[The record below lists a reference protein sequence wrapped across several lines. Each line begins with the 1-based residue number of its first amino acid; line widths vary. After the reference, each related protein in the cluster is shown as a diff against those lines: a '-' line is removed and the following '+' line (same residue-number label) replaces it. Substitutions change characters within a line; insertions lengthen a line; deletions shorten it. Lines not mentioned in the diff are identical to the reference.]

1 MRAKL
6 PWMLLAISLAI
17 NVGFAAAVFQ
27 SRSEAERLTASP
39 GARLEVITEELGL
52 NEQQAADLLVL
63 RDRLRAGW
71 EPLSAARRE
80 RRLAILTEL
89 AEPEFDRA
97 RLAQLMKQGGE
108 EQQAVFA
115 RMAADL
121 HGYLRSL
128 TPEQRRRF
136 LEMASER
143 RFLRHLFGSWR
154 RRN

>member
-6 PWMLLAISLAI
+6 PWVLLAISLAI
-17 NVGFAAAVFQ
+17 NLGFAAAVFQ

-39 GARLEVITEELGL
+39 GARLQVITDELGL
-52 NEQQAADLLVL
+52 SEQQAAGLLAL

-71 EPLSAARRE
+71 KPLSDARRE

-89 AEPEFDRA
+89 AEPEIDRA
-97 RLAQLMKQGGE
+97 RLAQLMQEGGE
-108 EQQAVFA
+108 EQRTIFA

-121 HGYLRSL
+121 HGYLQSL

-136 LEMASER
+136 LEMARER
-143 RFLRHLFGSWR
+143 GFLRHLFGSWR